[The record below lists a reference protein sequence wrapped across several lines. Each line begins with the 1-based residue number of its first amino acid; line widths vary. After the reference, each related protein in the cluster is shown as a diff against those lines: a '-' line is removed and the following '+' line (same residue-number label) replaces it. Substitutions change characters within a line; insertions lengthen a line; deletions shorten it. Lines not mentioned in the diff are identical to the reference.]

1 MKNSNLNDEVRNYW
15 EQEPCGTSPMIVKQT
30 TQYSREYYDSI
41 ENHRY
46 SVEPCIH
53 SIAQFSRGHGKKVLE
68 IGVGAGTDHLQW
80 ARAGAIL
87 SGVDL
92 TDAAINTTKLRFE
105 MFGFNSSLQRID
117 AEKLPF
123 TEKTFDIVYSWGV
136 IHHSE
141 NPQLIISE
149 IHKVLDLEGEF
160 LGMFYHR
167 RSLLT
172 LRLWLRHALLVGK
185 PWLSFSQ
192 VLYSHMESIGT
203 KAYSR
208 SELREMFKQFNNV
221 EIVPILTIY
230 DTIYLPKWL
239 INIIPQQFGW
249 FYGIRA
255 KK

>member
-1 MKNSNLNDEVRNYW
+1 MKKSKLNDVVRNYW
-15 EQEPCGTSPMIVKQT
+15 EQEPCGTSPTIVKQT
-30 TQYSREYYDSI
+30 TKYSREYYDSI

-46 SVEPCIH
+46 NVEPCIH
-53 SIAQFSRGHGKKVLE
+53 SIAQFTRGYGKKVLE

-87 SGVDL
+87 SGIDL
-92 TDAAINTTKLRFE
+92 TDAAINTTNIRLN
-105 MFGFNSSLQRID
+105 MYGFNSNLQRVD
-117 AEKLPF
+117 AERLPF
-123 TEKTFDIVYSWGV
+123 DDKSFDIVYSWGV

-149 IHKVLDLEGEF
+149 VHRILNFEGEF

-167 RSLLT
+167 RSLVT
-172 LRLWLRHALLVGK
+172 LRLWLRFALLVGK
-185 PWLSFSQ
+185 PWLSFSN
-192 VLYSHMESIGT
+192 VLYNHMESIGT

-208 SELREMFKQFNNV
+208 RELKQMFKEFKNV
-221 EIVPILTIY
+221 EIVPFLTIY
-230 DTIYLPKWL
+230 DTRYLPNWL
-239 INIIPQQFGW
+239 IRFIPQQFGW